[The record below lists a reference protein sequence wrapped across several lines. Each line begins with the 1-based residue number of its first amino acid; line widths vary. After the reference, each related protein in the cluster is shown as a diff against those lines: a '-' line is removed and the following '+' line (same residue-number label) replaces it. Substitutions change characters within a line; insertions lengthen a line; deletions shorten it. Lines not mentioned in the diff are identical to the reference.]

1 MITFYWLVE
10 YGKVLFGYLFLMFVW
25 PSVVFRRH
33 LRGKSKLFRF
43 GFCAT
48 AQVVIVNT
56 VVLSLGLFHILNRWV
71 VVILFYGLFLWN
83 LLKEIHFGREEQKKI
98 QGLLLGTYG
107 IKSFLFADV
116 TGWLKGQL
124 RRIWKEIRPH
134 FGEYLLLFV
143 ILIYGMIYFSYG
155 AFQDCSYGFGDLYT
169 HHSWIYGLM
178 EGKIFSAGIYPEGMH
193 CFIYGMYALLN
204 IKVYSILLFLQG
216 IHTAV
221 FLLSAYSLARE
232 VFHTRYTPLFV
243 LVLFLILDLKCHNA
257 VASMSRLQWTLPQ
270 EFGLHTQ
277 FLCDLYMIRYLNA
290 SRSGP
295 DHGKKRFR
303 LYWDENLLVFT
314 MSLAASIASHFYPA
328 IMAFFLCV
336 SFALFSLKKIFTKGH
351 FLPLVISAICGVLI
365 AAAPMAGAYASGIEF
380 QGSIGWAM
388 NIINTSMGIEE
399 GQEGPSEG
407 MTPEGT
413 NPEETPL
420 EEIQEKDEDTA
431 FVGQEEKA
439 SRTFAEKISE
449 VPTKAAGLCMGI
461 IRNVYRSGYTLIY
474 GTERAKQIV
483 TVTVFAILLW
493 LVYRLF
499 CVLWEI
505 CLKRR
510 IDKKCFDGYMPMI
523 FASFL
528 YMAFYDAQSIGLP
541 QLVDG
546 VRLCSSIHILTIAVI
561 FMPVDMLLSL
571 LALLCREVFLQIL
584 TLLSA
589 VGICASTILLG
600 CYHGYLYYELTRYNS
615 VVMVTNSI
623 IETLPRYTYTIV
635 SPTDEMYQTILYGW
649 HEELLSFLERSTD
662 ETYMLPTEYVFIY
675 VEKRPI
681 RYAQN
686 HFFSG
691 PPWLALEK
699 DQYAPFATQCP
710 EIDAAKIS
718 QEAAQEDIMRFSN
731 SWWIYTQL
739 ESRTILESKAYEWCQ
754 RFAQLY
760 PYEMNIYYEDDDF
773 VCYYFRQ
780 EPTAPYSLGIG

>member
-1 MITFYWLVE
+1 MITCYWLLE
-10 YGKVLFGYLFLMFVW
+10 YGKVLLGYLFLMFVW
-25 PSVVFRRH
+25 PSVVFRRY

-48 AQVVIVNT
+48 TQVVIVNT

-71 VVILFYGLFLWN
+71 VLLFFCGLFLWN
-83 LLKEIHFGREEQKKI
+83 LLKGIHFGREEKKKL

-107 IKSFLFADV
+107 IKSFLFADTV
-116 TGWLKGQL
+116 GWVKERL
-124 RRIWKEIRPH
+124 RRIWKEIRPR

-193 CFIYGMYALLN
+193 CFIYGMYALFN
-204 IKVYSILLFLQG
+204 IKVYSVLLFLQG
-216 IHTAV
+216 IHTVV

-277 FLCDLYMIRYLNA
+277 FLCALYMIRYLNA
-290 SRSGP
+290 SHSESDRR
-295 DHGKKRFR
+295 KKRR

-351 FLPLVISAICGVLI
+351 FLPLATAAICGVLI
-365 AAAPMAGAYASGIEF
+365 AAAPMAGAFASGIEF
-380 QGSIGWAM
+380 QDSIGWAM
-388 NIINTSMGIEE
+388 NIINKSMGIEE
-399 GQEGPSEG
+399 GQEGLSE
-407 MTPEGT
+407 EAALDGT
-413 NPEETPL
+413 LPEEM
-420 EEIQEKDEDTA
+420 EAQQEKEEDTA
-431 FVGQEEKA
+431 ALGQEETVP
-439 SRTFAEKISE
+439 RTFAERISE
-449 VPTKAAGLCMGI
+449 MPAKTAGLCMGI

-474 GTERAKQIV
+474 GSERAEQIG
-483 TVTVFAILLW
+483 TVTVFVLLLW
-493 LVYRLF
+493 LAYRLF
-499 CVLWEI
+499 CALLGLHMKGRVN
-505 CLKRR
+505 
-510 IDKKCFDGYMPMI
+510 KKCFDGYIPMI

-561 FMPVDMLLSL
+561 FMPVDMLFSL
-571 LALLCREVFLQIL
+571 LALFCRDAFLQIL
-584 TLLSA
+584 SLLSA

-600 CYHGYLYYELTRYNS
+600 CYHGYLYYELTRYNAA
-615 VVMVTNSI
+615 VMVTNSI

-699 DQYAPFATQCP
+699 DQYDTSASRCP
-710 EIDAAKIS
+710 AIDAAEIS
-718 QEAAQEDIMRFSN
+718 QEAAQKEIMRFSN

-754 RFAQLY
+754 RFAALY
-760 PYEMNIYYEDDDF
+760 PYEMNVYYEDDDF